1 MLSRTFGAL
10 AAAALALPVAG
21 QAADFDYSFVDLAL
35 LPHVQVEAGN
45 DDVDGDGF
53 QLRGSL
59 AVSSNF
65 FVLAQLQDFDL
76 DHGVDVTRWMVG
88 GGGHWPL
95 NDNIDLVASVGVIR
109 MNVEVG
115 RFDDH
120 DTGVFLGG
128 RVRAK
133 VGSGF
138 ELEGGVEYNGAEIG
152 DLGNDVYL
160 VGEGRYHFNDRF
172 SLGALLSFSSDIE
185 TLGIYGRYSF

>member
-10 AAAALALPVAG
+10 AAAALALPVAT

-45 DDVDGDGF
+45 TDVDGDGF

-76 DHGVDVTRWMVG
+76 DHGLDVTRWMVG

-95 NDNIDLVASVGVIR
+95 NNNIDLVGSVGVVR
-109 MNVEVG
+109 LNVDVG

-120 DTGVFLGG
+120 DTGVFLGS

-133 VGSGF
+133 VAPRV
-138 ELEGGVEYNGAEIG
+138 ELEGGVEYVSAEVG
-152 DLGNDVYL
+152 DAGNDVYL
-160 VGEGRYHFNDRF
+160 VGEGRYHFNDQF
-172 SLGALLSFSSDIE
+172 SVGALLNFSSDVE
-185 TLGIYGRYSF
+185 TLGVYGRFSF